1 MTKRKLATGL
11 ATALI
16 MAGAAPALAQG
27 WTPGSEIV
35 GQSVQVETN
44 GVVNTVHFDA
54 GGQARIITPGGNTIP
69 ATRTAGNGQLCLHTG
84 TARECWG
91 YQAPFQAG
99 QPIMLS
105 SSCQT
110 NSRWLAASTNAP
122 MLPPP
127 PPPAPERG

>member
-1 MTKRKLATGL
+1 MTKRIFATGL
-11 ATALI
+11 TSAFLL
-16 MAGAAPALAQG
+16 AGATPALAQL

-44 GVVNTVHFDA
+44 GVVNTIHFDA
-54 GGQARIITPGGNTIP
+54 GGQARIVTPGGNIIP
-69 ATRTAGNGQLCLHTG
+69 ATWTAADGQLCLHTG
-84 TARECWG
+84 VARECWG
-91 YQAPFQAG
+91 YQAPFPAG

-122 MLPPP
+122 PPP
-127 PPPAPERG
+127 PPPMAEPERG